1 MVMRTYVDPDI
12 SFTILV
18 SLFVAAISV
27 IMYFYTKLAIPAKEE
42 ELDGYSLEKKA
53 MKQLNSIFHT
63 NPIPNVV
70 LQHTKGT
77 AEIDIIQVTRKGIF
91 VVECK
96 YRTDEVSGS
105 AIECF
110 WDITRNGKKIATMYN
125 PIKQNAN
132 HIKTLESYLK
142 KEGIEAP
149 TVYNVVV
156 IVAKEL
162 SIKELDQIDTNTVLV
177 QGLSDLKKL
186 DSLPDELSDK
196 QILEF
201 QAIIEK
207 KESTEYQRRKHVE
220 YVKNQYSKS
229 N

>member
-1 MVMRTYVDPDI
+1 MVMRTYADPDI

-27 IMYFYTKLAIPAKEE
+27 IMYFYTKPAIPAKEE
-42 ELDGYSLEKKA
+42 ELDGYSLEKKV

-105 AIECF
+105 AIEYF

-142 KEGIEAP
+142 KEEIEAP

-156 IVAKEL
+156 IDAKEL

-177 QGLSDLKKL
+177 QGLNDLKKL

>member
-1 MVMRTYVDPDI
+1 MRPYADPDI
-12 SFTILV
+12 SFAILA

-27 IMYFYTKLAIPAKEE
+27 IMYFYTKSAVPAEE
-42 ELDGYSLEKKA
+42 EDLDGYSLEKKV
-53 MKQLNSIFHT
+53 MKQLNSMFHT
-63 NPIPNVV
+63 NPVPNVV
-70 LQHTKGT
+70 LQRTKGT
-77 AEIDIIQVTRKGIF
+77 TEIDIIQVTRKGIF

-105 AIECF
+105 AIEHS
-110 WDITRNGKKIATMYN
+110 WDITRNGKKIAAMYN

-132 HIKTLESYLK
+132 HIRTLESYLK

-162 SIKELDQIDTNTVLV
+162 SIKELDQIDTDTVLV

-186 DSLPDELSDK
+186 DSLPDELTDK
-196 QILEF
+196 QVLEF
-201 QAIIEK
+201 QAIIER

-220 YVKNQYSKS
+220 YVKKQYSKP

>member
-1 MVMRTYVDPDI
+1 MRTYIDPDI

-27 IMYFYTKLAIPAKEE
+27 IMYFYTKPAIPAKEE
-42 ELDGYSLEKKA
+42 ELDGYSLEKKV

-105 AIECF
+105 AIKYF

>member
-1 MVMRTYVDPDI
+1 MRTYVDPDI

-27 IMYFYTKLAIPAKEE
+27 IMYFYTKPAIPAKEE
-42 ELDGYSLEKKA
+42 ELDGYSLEKKV
-53 MKQLNSIFHT
+53 MKQLNSMFHT

-105 AIECF
+105 ATEYF
-110 WDITRNGKKIATMYN
+110 WNVTRNGKKIATMYN
-125 PIKQNAN
+125 PIRQNVN
-132 HIKTLESYLK
+132 HIKTLESYLR
-142 KEGIEAP
+142 KEEIEVP
-149 TVYNVVV
+149 TVYNIVV
-156 IVAKEL
+156 IDAKEL
-162 SIKELDQIDTNTVLV
+162 SIKELDQTDTNTVLF
-177 QGLSDLKKL
+177 QGLNDFKKL

-196 QILEF
+196 QVLEF

>member
-1 MVMRTYVDPDI
+1 MRPYADPDI
-12 SFTILV
+12 SFAILA
-18 SLFVAAISV
+18 SLFVAVISV
-27 IMYFYTKLAIPAKEE
+27 IMYFYTKPAVPAEE
-42 ELDGYSLEKKA
+42 EDLDGYSLEKKV
-53 MKQLNSIFHT
+53 MKQLNSMFHT
-63 NPIPNVV
+63 NPVPNVV

-105 AIECF
+105 AIEYS
-110 WDITRNGKKIATMYN
+110 WDVTRNGKKIAAMYN

-132 HIKTLESYLK
+132 HIRTLESYLK

-149 TVYNVVV
+149 AVYNVVV

-162 SIKELDQIDTNTVLV
+162 SIKELDQIDTDTVLV

-186 DSLPDELSDK
+186 DSLPNELSDK
-196 QILEF
+196 QVLEF
-201 QAIIEK
+201 QAVIER

-220 YVKNQYSKS
+220 YVKKQYSRQ

>member
-1 MVMRTYVDPDI
+1 MRTYADPDI

-27 IMYFYTKLAIPAKEE
+27 IMYFYTKPAIPAKEE
-42 ELDGYSLEKKA
+42 ELDGYSLEKKV

-105 AIECF
+105 AIEYF

-142 KEGIEAP
+142 KEGIEVP

-156 IVAKEL
+156 IVAKDL
-162 SIKELDQIDTNTVLV
+162 SIKELDQIDTNTFLV

>member
-1 MVMRTYVDPDI
+1 MRPYADPDI
-12 SFTILV
+12 SFAILA
-18 SLFVAAISV
+18 SLFVVAISV
-27 IMYFYTKLAIPAKEE
+27 IMYFYTKSAVPAEE
-42 ELDGYSLEKKA
+42 EDLDGYSLEKKV
-53 MKQLNSIFHT
+53 MKQLNSMFHT
-63 NPIPNVV
+63 NPVPNVV
-70 LQHTKGT
+70 LQRTKGT
-77 AEIDIIQVTRKGIF
+77 TEIDIIQVTRKGIF

-96 YRTDEVSGS
+96 YRTDEVSGN
-105 AIECF
+105 AIEHS
-110 WDITRNGKKIATMYN
+110 WDITRNGKKIAAMYN

-132 HIKTLESYLK
+132 HIRTLESYLK

-162 SIKELDQIDTNTVLV
+162 SIKELDQIDTDTVLV

-186 DSLPDELSDK
+186 DSLPDELTDK
-196 QILEF
+196 QVLEF
-201 QAIIEK
+201 QAIIER

-220 YVKNQYSKS
+220 YVKKQYSKP

>member
-1 MVMRTYVDPDI
+1 MRTYVDPDI

-27 IMYFYTKLAIPAKEE
+27 IMYFYTKPAIPAKEE
-42 ELDGYSLEKKA
+42 ELDGYSLEKKV

-105 AIECF
+105 AIEYF

>member
-1 MVMRTYVDPDI
+1 MRTYADPDI

-27 IMYFYTKLAIPAKEE
+27 IMYFYTKPAIPAKEE
-42 ELDGYSLEKKA
+42 ELDGYLLEKKV
-53 MKQLNSIFHT
+53 MKQLNSMFHT
-63 NPIPNVV
+63 NPVPNVV

-77 AEIDIIQVTRKGIF
+77 AEIDIVQVTRKGIF

-105 AIECF
+105 AIEHS
-110 WDITRNGKKIATMYN
+110 WDVTRNGKKIATMYS

-132 HIKTLESYLK
+132 HIKALESYLK
-142 KEGIEAP
+142 KEEIEAP

-156 IVAKEL
+156 VVAKEL

-196 QILEF
+196 QVLEF
-201 QAIIEK
+201 QAIIER

-220 YVKNQYSKS
+220 YVKKQYSKP

>member
-1 MVMRTYVDPDI
+1 MRTYADPDI

-27 IMYFYTKLAIPAKEE
+27 IMYFYTKPAIPAKEE
-42 ELDGYSLEKKA
+42 ELDGYSLEKKV

-105 AIECF
+105 AIEYF

-142 KEGIEAP
+142 KEEIEAP

-156 IVAKEL
+156 IDAKEL

-177 QGLSDLKKL
+177 QGLNDLKKL
-186 DSLPDELSDK
+186 HSLPDELSDK

>member
-1 MVMRTYVDPDI
+1 MRTYADPDI

-18 SLFVAAISV
+18 SLLVAAISV
-27 IMYFYTKLAIPAKEE
+27 IMYFYTKPAIPAKEE
-42 ELDGYSLEKKA
+42 ELDGYSLEKKV
-53 MKQLNSIFHT
+53 MKQLNSMFHT
-63 NPIPNVV
+63 NPVPNVV

-77 AEIDIIQVTRKGIF
+77 AEIDIVQVTRKGIF

-105 AIECF
+105 AIEYF
-110 WDITRNGKKIATMYN
+110 WDVTRNGKKIAAMYS
-125 PIKQNAN
+125 PIKQNVN
-132 HIKTLESYLK
+132 HIRTLESYLK
-142 KEGIEAP
+142 KEEIEAP
-149 TVYNVVV
+149 AVYNVVV

-162 SIKELDQIDTNTVLV
+162 SIKELDQIDTFTVLV

-186 DSLPDELSDK
+186 DSLPDELTDK
-196 QILEF
+196 QVLEF
-201 QAIIEK
+201 QAIIER

-220 YVKNQYSKS
+220 YVKKQYSKP

>member
-1 MVMRTYVDPDI
+1 MRTYADPDI

-27 IMYFYTKLAIPAKEE
+27 IMYFYTKPAIPAKEE
-42 ELDGYSLEKKA
+42 ELDGYSLEKKV

-105 AIECF
+105 AIEYF

-149 TVYNVVV
+149 TVYNIVV

>member
-1 MVMRTYVDPDI
+1 M
-12 SFTILV
+12 
-18 SLFVAAISV
+18 
-27 IMYFYTKLAIPAKEE
+27 
-42 ELDGYSLEKKA
+42 
-53 MKQLNSIFHT
+53 
-63 NPIPNVV
+63 
-70 LQHTKGT
+70 
-77 AEIDIIQVTRKGIF
+77 
-91 VVECK
+91 VECK

>member
-1 MVMRTYVDPDI
+1 MRTYADPDI

-27 IMYFYTKLAIPAKEE
+27 IMYFYTKPAIPAKEE
-42 ELDGYSLEKKA
+42 ELDGYSLEKKV

-77 AEIDIIQVTRKGIF
+77 AETDIIQVTRKGIF

-105 AIECF
+105 AIEYF

-207 KESTEYQRRKHVE
+207 KESTEYQRRKHIE

>member
-1 MVMRTYVDPDI
+1 MRTYADPDI

-27 IMYFYTKLAIPAKEE
+27 IMYFYTKPAIPAKEE
-42 ELDGYSLEKKA
+42 ELDGYSLEKKV

-96 YRTDEVSGS
+96 YRMDEVSGS
-105 AIECF
+105 AIEYF

>member
-1 MVMRTYVDPDI
+1 MRTYVDPDI

-27 IMYFYTKLAIPAKEE
+27 IMYFYTKPAIPAKEE
-42 ELDGYSLEKKA
+42 ELDGYSLEKKV

-105 AIECF
+105 AIEYF
-110 WDITRNGKKIATMYN
+110 WDITKNGKKIATMYN

>member
-1 MVMRTYVDPDI
+1 MVMRTYADPDI

-18 SLFVAAISV
+18 SLLVAAISV
-27 IMYFYTKLAIPAKEE
+27 IMYFYTKPAIPAKEE
-42 ELDGYSLEKKA
+42 ELDGYSLEKKV
-53 MKQLNSIFHT
+53 MKQLNSMFHT
-63 NPIPNVV
+63 NPVPNVV

-77 AEIDIIQVTRKGIF
+77 AEIDIVQVTRKGIF

-105 AIECF
+105 AIEYF
-110 WDITRNGKKIATMYN
+110 WDVTRNGKKIATMYS

-132 HIKTLESYLK
+132 HIRTLESYLK
-142 KEGIEAP
+142 KEEIEAP

-186 DSLPDELSDK
+186 DSLPDELTDK
-196 QILEF
+196 QVLEF
-201 QAIIEK
+201 QAIIER

-220 YVKNQYSKS
+220 YVKKQYSKP

>member
-1 MVMRTYVDPDI
+1 MRTYADPDI

-27 IMYFYTKLAIPAKEE
+27 IMYFYTKPAIPAKEE
-42 ELDGYSLEKKA
+42 ELDGYSLEKKV

-105 AIECF
+105 AIEYF

>member
-1 MVMRTYVDPDI
+1 MRTYADPDI

-18 SLFVAAISV
+18 SLLVAAISV
-27 IMYFYTKLAIPAKEE
+27 IMYFYTKPAIPAKEE
-42 ELDGYSLEKKA
+42 ELDGYSLEKKV
-53 MKQLNSIFHT
+53 MKQLNSMFHT
-63 NPIPNVV
+63 NPVPNVV

-77 AEIDIIQVTRKGIF
+77 AEIDIVQVTRKGIF

-105 AIECF
+105 AIEYF
-110 WDITRNGKKIATMYN
+110 WDVTRNGKKIAAMYS

-132 HIKTLESYLK
+132 HIRTLESYLK
-142 KEGIEAP
+142 KEEIEAP

-186 DSLPDELSDK
+186 DSLPDELTDK
-196 QILEF
+196 QVLEF
-201 QAIIEK
+201 QAIIER

-220 YVKNQYSKS
+220 YVKKQYSKP

>member
-1 MVMRTYVDPDI
+1 MRTYVDPDI

-18 SLFVAAISV
+18 SLFVAAISI
-27 IMYFYTKLAIPAKEE
+27 IMYFYTKPAIPAKEE
-42 ELDGYSLEKKA
+42 ELDGYSLEKKV

-207 KESTEYQRRKHVE
+207 KESTEYQRRKHIE

>member
-1 MVMRTYVDPDI
+1 MRTYADPDI

-18 SLFVAAISV
+18 SLLVAAISV
-27 IMYFYTKLAIPAKEE
+27 IMYFYTKPAIPAKEE
-42 ELDGYSLEKKA
+42 ELDGYSLEKKV
-53 MKQLNSIFHT
+53 MKQLNSMFHT
-63 NPIPNVV
+63 NPVPNVV

-77 AEIDIIQVTRKGIF
+77 AEIDIVQVTRKGIF

-105 AIECF
+105 AIEYF
-110 WDITRNGKKIATMYN
+110 WDITRNGKKIAAMYS
-125 PIKQNAN
+125 PIKQNVN

-142 KEGIEAP
+142 KEEIEAP
-149 TVYNVVV
+149 TVYNIVV

-177 QGLSDLKKL
+177 QGLNDLKKL
-186 DSLPDELSDK
+186 DSLPDELTDK
-196 QILEF
+196 QVLEF
-201 QAIIEK
+201 QAIIER

-220 YVKNQYSKS
+220 YVKKQYSKP

>member
-1 MVMRTYVDPDI
+1 MRTYADPDI

-18 SLFVAAISV
+18 SLLVAAISV
-27 IMYFYTKLAIPAKEE
+27 IMYFYTKPAIPAKEE
-42 ELDGYSLEKKA
+42 ELDGYSLEKKV
-53 MKQLNSIFHT
+53 MKQLNSMFHT
-63 NPIPNVV
+63 NSVPNVV

-77 AEIDIIQVTRKGIF
+77 AEIDIVQVTRKGIF

-105 AIECF
+105 AIEYF
-110 WDITRNGKKIATMYN
+110 WDVTRNGKKIATMYS

-132 HIKTLESYLK
+132 HIRTLESYLK
-142 KEGIEAP
+142 KEEIEAP
-149 TVYNVVV
+149 TVYNIVV

-177 QGLSDLKKL
+177 QGLNDLKKL
-186 DSLPDELSDK
+186 DSLPDELTDK
-196 QILEF
+196 QVLEF
-201 QAIIEK
+201 QAIIER

-220 YVKNQYSKS
+220 YVKKQYSKP

>member
-1 MVMRTYVDPDI
+1 MRPYADPDI
-12 SFTILV
+12 SFAILA

-27 IMYFYTKLAIPAKEE
+27 IMYFYTKSAVPAEE
-42 ELDGYSLEKKA
+42 EDLDGYSLEKKV
-53 MKQLNSIFHT
+53 MKQLNSMFHT
-63 NPIPNVV
+63 NPVPNVV
-70 LQHTKGT
+70 LQRTKGT
-77 AEIDIIQVTRKGIF
+77 TEIDIIQVTRKGIF

-105 AIECF
+105 AIEHS
-110 WDITRNGKKIATMYN
+110 WDITRNGKKIAAMYN

-132 HIKTLESYLK
+132 HIRTLESYFK

-162 SIKELDQIDTNTVLV
+162 SIKELDQIDTDTVLV

-196 QILEF
+196 QVLEL
-201 QAIIEK
+201 QAVIER

-220 YVKNQYSKS
+220 YVKKQYSRQ

>member
-1 MVMRTYVDPDI
+1 MVMRTYADPDI
-12 SFTILV
+12 SFAILA

-27 IMYFYTKLAIPAKEE
+27 IMYFYTKPAVPAEE
-42 ELDGYSLEKKA
+42 EDLDGYLLEKKV
-53 MKQLNSIFHT
+53 MKQLNSMFHT
-63 NPIPNVV
+63 NPVPNVV
-70 LQHTKGT
+70 LQRTKGT
-77 AEIDIIQVTRKGIF
+77 TEIDIIQVTRKGIF

-105 AIECF
+105 AIEHS
-110 WDITRNGKKIATMYN
+110 WDITRNGRKIAAMYN

-132 HIKTLESYLK
+132 HIRTLESYLK
-142 KEGIEAP
+142 KEEIEAP

-156 IVAKEL
+156 VVAKEL

-196 QILEF
+196 QVLEL
-201 QAIIEK
+201 QAVIER

-220 YVKNQYSKS
+220 YVKKQYSKP

>member
-1 MVMRTYVDPDI
+1 MRTYADPDI

-27 IMYFYTKLAIPAKEE
+27 IMYFYTKPAIPAKEE
-42 ELDGYSLEKKA
+42 ELDGYSLEKKV
-53 MKQLNSIFHT
+53 MKQLNSMFYT

-105 AIECF
+105 AIEYF

>member
-1 MVMRTYVDPDI
+1 MRPYADPDI
-12 SFTILV
+12 SFAILA
-18 SLFVAAISV
+18 SLFVAVISV
-27 IMYFYTKLAIPAKEE
+27 IMYFYTKPAIPAEEE
-42 ELDGYSLEKKA
+42 ELDGYSLEKKV

-105 AIECF
+105 AIEHS
-110 WDITRNGKKIATMYN
+110 WDITRNGKKIAAMYN

-132 HIKTLESYLK
+132 HIRTLESYLK

-162 SIKELDQIDTNTVLV
+162 SIKELDQIDTDTVLV

-196 QILEF
+196 QVLEL
-201 QAIIEK
+201 QAVIER

-220 YVKNQYSKS
+220 YVKKQYSRQ

>member
-1 MVMRTYVDPDI
+1 MRTYADPDI

-18 SLFVAAISV
+18 SLLVAAISV
-27 IMYFYTKLAIPAKEE
+27 IMYFYTKPAIPAKEE
-42 ELDGYSLEKKA
+42 ELDGYSLEKKV
-53 MKQLNSIFHT
+53 MKQLNSMFHT
-63 NPIPNVV
+63 NPVPNVV

-77 AEIDIIQVTRKGIF
+77 AEIDIVQVTRKGIF

-105 AIECF
+105 AIEYF
-110 WDITRNGKKIATMYN
+110 WDVTRNGKKIAAMYN

-132 HIKTLESYLK
+132 HIRTLESYLK
-142 KEGIEAP
+142 KEEIEAP
-149 TVYNVVV
+149 AVYNVVV

-186 DSLPDELSDK
+186 DSLPDELTDK
-196 QILEF
+196 QVLEF
-201 QAIIEK
+201 QAIIER

-220 YVKNQYSKS
+220 YVKKQYSKP

>member
-1 MVMRTYVDPDI
+1 MRPYADPDI
-12 SFTILV
+12 SFAILA

-27 IMYFYTKLAIPAKEE
+27 IMYFYTKSAVPAEE
-42 ELDGYSLEKKA
+42 EDLDGYSLEKKV
-53 MKQLNSIFHT
+53 MKQLNSMFHT
-63 NPIPNVV
+63 NPVPNVV
-70 LQHTKGT
+70 LQRTKGT
-77 AEIDIIQVTRKGIF
+77 TEIDIIQVTRKGIF

-105 AIECF
+105 AIEHS
-110 WDITRNGKKIATMYN
+110 WDITRNGKKIAAMYN

-132 HIKTLESYLK
+132 HIRILESYLK

-162 SIKELDQIDTNTVLV
+162 SIKELDQIDTDTVLV

-196 QILEF
+196 QVLEL
-201 QAIIEK
+201 QAVIER

-220 YVKNQYSKS
+220 YVKKQYSR
-229 N
+229 

>member
-1 MVMRTYVDPDI
+1 VVMRTYADPDI

-18 SLFVAAISV
+18 SLLVAAISV
-27 IMYFYTKLAIPAKEE
+27 IMYFYTKPAIPAKEE
-42 ELDGYSLEKKA
+42 ELDGYSLEKKV
-53 MKQLNSIFHT
+53 MKQLNSMFHT
-63 NPIPNVV
+63 NPVPNVV

-77 AEIDIIQVTRKGIF
+77 AEIDIVQVTRKGIF

-105 AIECF
+105 AIEYF
-110 WDITRNGKKIATMYN
+110 WDVTRNGKKIATMYS

-132 HIKTLESYLK
+132 HIRTLESYLK
-142 KEGIEAP
+142 KEEIEAP

-186 DSLPDELSDK
+186 DSLPDELTDK
-196 QILEF
+196 QVLEF
-201 QAIIEK
+201 QAIIER

-220 YVKNQYSKS
+220 YVKKQYSKP

>member
-1 MVMRTYVDPDI
+1 MRTYADPDI

-27 IMYFYTKLAIPAKEE
+27 IMYFYTKPAIPAKEE
-42 ELDGYSLEKKA
+42 ELDGYSLEKKV

-96 YRTDEVSGS
+96 YRTDEVFGS
-105 AIECF
+105 AIEYF
-110 WDITRNGKKIATMYN
+110 WDITRNGKEIATMYN

>member
-1 MVMRTYVDPDI
+1 MRPYADPDI
-12 SFTILV
+12 SFAILA

-27 IMYFYTKLAIPAKEE
+27 IMYFYTKSAVPAEE
-42 ELDGYSLEKKA
+42 EDLDGYSLEKKV
-53 MKQLNSIFHT
+53 MKQLNSMFHT
-63 NPIPNVV
+63 NPVPNVV
-70 LQHTKGT
+70 LQRTKGT
-77 AEIDIIQVTRKGIF
+77 TEIDIIQVTRKGIF

-105 AIECF
+105 AIEHS
-110 WDITRNGKKIATMYN
+110 WDITRNGKKIAAMYN

-132 HIKTLESYLK
+132 HIRTLESYLK

-162 SIKELDQIDTNTVLV
+162 SIKELDQIDTDTVLV
-177 QGLSDLKKL
+177 HGLSDLKKL
-186 DSLPDELSDK
+186 DSLPDELTDK
-196 QILEF
+196 QVLEF
-201 QAIIEK
+201 QAIIER

-220 YVKNQYSKS
+220 YVKKQYSKP

>member
-1 MVMRTYVDPDI
+1 MRPYADPDI
-12 SFTILV
+12 SFAILA

-27 IMYFYTKLAIPAKEE
+27 IMYFYTKSAVPAEE
-42 ELDGYSLEKKA
+42 EDLDGYSLEKKV
-53 MKQLNSIFHT
+53 MKQLNSMFLT
-63 NPIPNVV
+63 NPVPNVV

-77 AEIDIIQVTRKGIF
+77 TEIDIIQVTRKGIF

-105 AIECF
+105 AIEYS
-110 WDITRNGKKIATMYN
+110 WDVTRSGKKIAAMYN

-132 HIKTLESYLK
+132 HIRTLESYLK

-162 SIKELDQIDTNTVLV
+162 SIKELDQIDTDTILV

-196 QILEF
+196 QVLEF
-201 QAIIEK
+201 QAVIER

-220 YVKNQYSKS
+220 YVKKQYSRQ

>member
-1 MVMRTYVDPDI
+1 MVMRTYADPDI

-27 IMYFYTKLAIPAKEE
+27 IMYFYTKPAIPAKEE
-42 ELDGYSLEKKA
+42 ELDGYSLEKKV

-63 NPIPNVV
+63 NPVPNVV

-105 AIECF
+105 AIEYF

>member
-1 MVMRTYVDPDI
+1 MRTYADPDI

-27 IMYFYTKLAIPAKEE
+27 IMYFYTKPAIPAKEE
-42 ELDGYSLEKKA
+42 ELDGYSLEKKV

-63 NPIPNVV
+63 NPVPNVV

-105 AIECF
+105 AIEYF

-149 TVYNVVV
+149 TVYNDVV

>member
-1 MVMRTYVDPDI
+1 MRTYVDPDI

-27 IMYFYTKLAIPAKEE
+27 IMYFYTKPAIPAKEE
-42 ELDGYSLEKKA
+42 ELDGYSLEKKV

-125 PIKQNAN
+125 PIKQNTN

>member
-1 MVMRTYVDPDI
+1 MRTYVDPDI

-27 IMYFYTKLAIPAKEE
+27 IMYFYTKPAIPAKEE
-42 ELDGYSLEKKA
+42 ELDGYSLEKKV

-77 AEIDIIQVTRKGIF
+77 AEIDIIQVTKKGIF

>member
-1 MVMRTYVDPDI
+1 MRTYIDPNI

-27 IMYFYTKLAIPAKEE
+27 IMYFYTKPAIPAKEE
-42 ELDGYSLEKKA
+42 ELDGYSLEKKV

-105 AIECF
+105 AIEYF

>member
-1 MVMRTYVDPDI
+1 MRTYVDPDI

-27 IMYFYTKLAIPAKEE
+27 IMYFYTKPAIPAKEE
-42 ELDGYSLEKKA
+42 ELDGYSLEKKV
-53 MKQLNSIFHT
+53 MKQLNSMFHT

-77 AEIDIIQVTRKGIF
+77 AEIDIVQVTRKGIF

-96 YRTDEVSGS
+96 YRTDEISGS
-105 AIECF
+105 AIEYF

-162 SIKELDQIDTNTVLV
+162 SIKELDQIDTNTVLI